1 MNSRITLLFFL
12 ALLGFIQVNA
22 QCPGCVIDIPA
33 SFPADTIYLE
43 DIPPATQGEAYDEDI
58 SFRLP
63 QTTDPITDLDPSIPA
78 GLSIDN
84 IEIIGIGNVP
94 PGLDW
99 EANQTSFDVGAGE
112 TDGCIKICGT
122 PLASGLYVLDIQV
135 VATVFGIAQSASFP
149 LDFIVNPAVSTNDGF
164 AITPLVGC
172 DELTVSLTNN
182 VPSGGNPGITYLW
195 EFGDGT
201 QSTDED
207 PMTHY
212 YNTPGQYIIDYTATI
227 DTIGFILSGVSV
239 TGASCDDFGLGPLI
253 PSDPDLYI
261 KIFDPSGV
269 EIYNTFPGIVN
280 TSPPVSFSMNIL
292 IGPGS
297 YTIEVWDEDDGNA
310 INPDDLCGTINFNQS
325 SSGSIT
331 SGDLTVSLNIVNPI
345 TTVTSSDTI
354 NVFASPAAPMV
365 TQVGTASCEG
375 DMVTLTSSYSTDVQ
389 WFNDTLALPGETT
402 PVLSVTE
409 TGDYYVVY
417 TSADGCTSASAVTSL
432 VFQPAP
438 ATPSYSIN
446 FNYLFA
452 NNPGAFP
459 TNYSL
464 QWQQDGVDI
473 PGATTQEYCITT
485 SGDYTLVITDE
496 DTGCTNEYV
505 RTVPFIPS
513 EACVLNNANIQGL
526 LGDIRLFPNPA
537 TENATLA
544 FDLEGNQEVSYQIV
558 DVAGKVL
565 TQENLGITNNVN
577 HTLKVRNFAAGMY
590 FIHIQVDENRTV
602 QKLLVR

>member
-1 MNSRITLLFFL
+1 MKSRITLLF
-12 ALLGFIQVNA
+12 LLTLWGFAQMNA

-63 QTTDPITDLDPSIPA
+63 QTTDPIAVLDPSIPA

-84 IEIIGIGNVP
+84 IEIVGIGNIP
-94 PGLDW
+94 PGLAW
-99 EANQTSFDVGAGE
+99 EANQTSFNVGAGE

-172 DELTVSLTNN
+172 DDLTVSLTNN
-182 VPSGGNPGITYLW
+182 VPSGGNSGITYLW

-212 YNTPGQYIIDYTATI
+212 YNAPGQYIIDYTATI
-227 DTIGFILSGVSV
+227 DTIGYILSGAAI
-239 TGASCDDFGLGPLI
+239 TASDCEDVAVPPLI
-253 PSDPDLYI
+253 SGNPDFYI

-269 EIYNTFPGIVN
+269 EIFNSLPSITD
-280 TSPPVSFSMNIL
+280 TAPPVSFSLNIL
-292 IGPGS
+292 IGAGT
-297 YTIEVWDEDDGNA
+297 YTIEVWDEDGGLLGG
-310 INPDDLCGTINFNQS
+310 DDLCGTINFNQN
-325 SSGSIT
+325 SGGTIT
-331 SGDLTVSLNIVNPI
+331 SGALTVDLNIVHPV

-375 DMVTLTSSYSTDVQ
+375 DMVTLTSSYSTNVQ

-402 PVLSVTE
+402 PVLNVTE
-409 TGDYYVVY
+409 TGDYYVIY
-417 TSADGCTSASAVTSL
+417 TSADGCTSTSAVTAL

-438 ATPSYSIN
+438 AVPSYSIN
-446 FNYLFA
+446 FNYLLA

-459 TNYSL
+459 SNYSL
-464 QWQQDGVDI
+464 QWQLDGMDI
-473 PGATTQEYCITT
+473 PGATTQEYCVTT

-496 DTGCTNEYV
+496 DTGCTNEST

-513 EACVLNNANIQGL
+513 EACALSNADIQGL
-526 LGDIRLFPNPA
+526 LGGIRLFPNP
-537 TENATLA
+537 TTDHATLS
-544 FDLEGNQEVSYQIV
+544 FDLEDNQEVSYQIL

-565 TQENLGITNNVN
+565 TQENLGNTNSVN
-577 HTLKVRNFAAGMY
+577 RTLDVNNFAAGMY
-590 FIHIQVDENRTV
+590 FIHIQVSENRTV
-602 QKLLVR
+602 QKLLIR